1 MSSKEQKTPEGQAP
15 EEIIMDQH
23 EEIEAVEPE
32 ASAEQVDRAMK
43 KLRISKLSWLK
54 PRPVNVT
61 AFCV

>member
-23 EEIEAVEPE
+23 EEIEAV
-32 ASAEQVDRAMK
+32 RAMK